1 MRRHYQVM
9 LSTSIRS
16 ARRVSGHGEEVSGSL
31 LIGKLDIGEQTF
43 TVSRQLELPESPHL
57 PGRRSV
63 RGVARFAG
71 GIAAC
76 NTSQLFLLDEETNRV
91 RCIYSERRFG
101 DLHSI
106 CPRNGTLYLTATASD
121 CIIGVDQN
129 FRKVSEWWAGSEK
142 ALKLYIRDW
151 QRQRI
156 STDHDFRGD
165 LNPGARFHM
174 NHVCFDD
181 RGNMLVTLPGMSYRE
196 GKSRVYN
203 VTRHEF
209 LFGGRP
215 IPGATRGRVHDGI
228 ALGSFYYL
236 CRTAS
241 GDFIKLER
249 ETGQVVGCV
258 NCSTPLETTT
268 GDPLALE
275 HGWLRGASHLDG
287 EVFLVGQ
294 AKLRLFLVDMNSETR
309 SQPLR
314 VIGADGDQEDPGLAI
329 YCIAKVT
336 P

>member
-1 MRRHYQVM
+1 M
-9 LSTSIRS
+9 
-16 ARRVSGHGEEVSGSL
+16 
-31 LIGKLDIGEQTF
+31 
-43 TVSRQLELPESPHL
+43 
-57 PGRRSV
+57 
-63 RGVARFAG
+63 
-71 GIAAC
+71 
-76 NTSQLFLLDEETNRV
+76 
-91 RCIYSERRFG
+91 
-101 DLHSI
+101 
-106 CPRNGTLYLTATASD
+106 
-121 CIIGVDQN
+121 
-129 FRKVSEWWAGSEK
+129 
-142 ALKLYIRDW
+142 RDW

-156 STDHDFRGD
+156 AADHDFRGD

-294 AKLRLFLVDMNSETR
+294 AKLRLFLVDMNSENSKPTTTR
-309 SQPLR
+309 DRCRRRPGGSR
-314 VIGADGDQEDPGLAI
+314 SGDLLHHQARALTRPAAGVVRSGMTARST
-329 YCIAKVT
+329 VF
-336 P
+336 